1 MINYSN
7 EFKHFVYALS
17 NDDKL
22 KYMSKWEPSFKL
34 TVPIDINYVNEKI
47 SLFLE
52 FYSCIETI
60 NNSYAFYVKNIH
72 VKNEFNETRN
82 CLNLI
87 IEEILNYLDN
97 SSFSKLK
104 INYEYINIFTG
115 KKGYMLENDIKFEN
129 GEILNKKIKEDI
141 EKDLINIL
149 DERIEYILNP
159 EYRKNFMRTKKLNRI
174 LNN

>member
-7 EFKHFVYALS
+7 DFKHFVYALS

-22 KYMSKWEPSFKL
+22 KYISKWEPVFKSKI
-34 TVPIDINYVNEKI
+34 PIYIKYVNEKI

-52 FYSCIETI
+52 FYSYIETI
-60 NNSYAFYVKNIH
+60 NNSYAFYDKY
-72 VKNEFNETRN
+72 EFNTPN
-82 CLNLI
+82 SLNII

-97 SSFSKLK
+97 SMFSKLK

-129 GEILNKKIKEDI
+129 GEILNKKIIENI
-141 EKDLINIL
+141 EKDLKIIL

-159 EYRKNFMRTKKLNRI
+159 EYRKNIIRTKKLNRI